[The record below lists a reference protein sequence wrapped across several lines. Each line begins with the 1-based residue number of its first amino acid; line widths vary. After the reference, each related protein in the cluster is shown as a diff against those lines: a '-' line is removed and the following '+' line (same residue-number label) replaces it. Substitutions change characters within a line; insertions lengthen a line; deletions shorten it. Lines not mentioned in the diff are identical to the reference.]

1 MSQRLKDIQPT
12 FDIYMYKIDKNDI
25 SIYDGDTIT
34 VTLDLGFNIKK
45 REKIRFYGINAP
57 ELKGI
62 ERADGLISKTFLKSL
77 VDDAI
82 LKDKNIYVKTIKD
95 SQEKY
100 GRYLG
105 VLFIEDL
112 NVNLKLVEEGFAR
125 TFMDE

>member
-1 MSQRLKDIQPT
+1 MTQHLKDIQPI

-25 SIYDGDTIT
+25 SVYDGDTIN

-82 LKDKNIYVKTIKD
+82 LKDKNIYIKTIKD

-112 NVNLKLVEEGFAR
+112 NVNLKLVEEGLAR

>member
-1 MSQRLKDIQPT
+1 MSQSLKDIQPT

-25 SIYDGDTIT
+25 SIYEGDTIT

-57 ELKGI
+57 ELKGP

-77 VDDAI
+77 IDDAI
-82 LKDKNIYVKTIKD
+82 QKDKNIYVKTIKD

-105 VLFIEDL
+105 VLFIDDL
-112 NVNLKLVEEGFAR
+112 NVNLKLLEEGLAIS
-125 TFMDE
+125 FMD

>member
-1 MSQRLKDIQPT
+1 MSQHLKDIQPI

-62 ERADGLISKTFLKSL
+62 ERADGLISKIFLKSL

-82 LKDKNIYVKTIKD
+82 LKDKNIYIKTIKD

-105 VLFIEDL
+105 VLFIDNL
-112 NVNLKLVEEGFAR
+112 NVNLKLVEEGLVR

>member
-1 MSQRLKDIQPT
+1 MTQHLKDIQPI

-77 VDDAI
+77 IDDAI
-82 LKDKNIYVKTIKD
+82 LKDKNIYIKTIKD

-105 VLFIEDL
+105 VLFIDDL
-112 NVNLKLVEEGFAR
+112 NINLKLLEEGLAVS
-125 TFMDE
+125 FMDE

>member
-77 VDDAI
+77 IDDAI
-82 LKDKNIYVKTIKD
+82 LKDKNIYIKTIKD

>member
-1 MSQRLKDIQPT
+1 MTQHLKDIQPI

-25 SIYDGDTIT
+25 SVYDGDTIT
-34 VTLDLGFNIKK
+34 VTLDLGFNVKK

-82 LKDKNIYVKTIKD
+82 LKDKNIYIKTIKD

-112 NVNLKLVEEGFAR
+112 NVNLKLVEEGLAR
-125 TFMDE
+125 TFMDN

>member
-1 MSQRLKDIQPT
+1 MSQYLKDIQPI

-82 LKDKNIYVKTIKD
+82 LKDKNIYIKTIKD

-105 VLFIEDL
+105 VLFIDNL
-112 NVNLKLVEEGFAR
+112 NVNLKLIEEGLAR

>member
-1 MSQRLKDIQPT
+1 MTQRLKDIQPI

-77 VDDAI
+77 IDDAI
-82 LKDKNIYVKTIKD
+82 LKDKNIYIKTIKD

-112 NVNLKLVEEGFAR
+112 NVNLKLVEEGLAR

>member
-1 MSQRLKDIQPT
+1 MTQHLKDIQPI

-25 SIYDGDTIT
+25 SVYDGDTIT

-82 LKDKNIYVKTIKD
+82 LKDKNIYIKTIKD

-112 NVNLKLVEEGFAR
+112 NVNLKLVEEGLAR
-125 TFMDE
+125 TFMDD

>member
-1 MSQRLKDIQPT
+1 MSQHLKDIKPT
-12 FDIYMYKIDKNDI
+12 FDIYMYKIDKTDI

-82 LKDKNIYVKTIKD
+82 LKDKNIYIKTIKD

-112 NVNLKLVEEGFAR
+112 NVNLKLLEEGLAR

>member
-1 MSQRLKDIQPT
+1 MSQHLKDIQPT

-82 LKDKNIYVKTIKD
+82 LKDKNIYIKTIKD

>member
-1 MSQRLKDIQPT
+1 MSQRLKDIQPI

-77 VDDAI
+77 IDDAI
-82 LKDKNIYVKTIKD
+82 LKDKNIYIKTIKD

-105 VLFIEDL
+105 VLFIDDL
-112 NVNLKLVEEGFAR
+112 NINLKLLEEGLAVS
-125 TFMDE
+125 FMDE

>member
-1 MSQRLKDIQPT
+1 MAQHLKDMQPT
-12 FDIYMYKIDKNDI
+12 LDLYMYKIDKNDI
-25 SIYDGDTIT
+25 SVYDGDTIT

-45 REKIRFYGINAP
+45 REKIRLYGINAP

-77 VDDAI
+77 IDDAV
-82 LKDKNIYVKTIKD
+82 LKDKNIYIKTLKD

-105 VLFIEDL
+105 VLFIDDL
-112 NVNLKLVEEGFAR
+112 NVNLKLVEEGLAR
-125 TFMDE
+125 TFMDD

>member
-1 MSQRLKDIQPT
+1 MSQRLKDIQPI

-77 VDDAI
+77 IDDAI
-82 LKDKNIYVKTIKD
+82 LKDKNIYIKTIKD

-112 NVNLKLVEEGFAR
+112 NVNLKLVEEGLAR
-125 TFMDE
+125 TFMDD

>member
-1 MSQRLKDIQPT
+1 MTQHLKDIQPI

-25 SIYDGDTIT
+25 SVYDGDTIT

-82 LKDKNIYVKTIKD
+82 FKDKNIYIKTIKD

-112 NVNLKLVEEGFAR
+112 NVNLKLVEEGLAR
-125 TFMDE
+125 TFMDD

>member
-1 MSQRLKDIQPT
+1 MTQHLKDIQPI

-25 SIYDGDTIT
+25 SVYDGDTIN

-82 LKDKNIYVKTIKD
+82 LKDKNIYIKTIKD

-112 NVNLKLVEEGFAR
+112 NVNLKLVEEGLAR
-125 TFMDE
+125 TFMDN

>member
-1 MSQRLKDIQPT
+1 MTQRLKDIQPT

-77 VDDAI
+77 IDDAI
-82 LKDKNIYVKTIKD
+82 LKDKNIYIKTIKD